1 MWWLISYV
9 QLNTLI
15 ITGHE
20 INSFHLHDELE
31 QFVNKTNIPVV
42 QLSLGKGAFN
52 EENPHYMGIY
62 DGEIA

>member
-1 MWWLISYV
+1 MVADKLQSAK
-9 QLNTLI
+9 QLLI

-42 QLSLGKGAFN
+42 QLSLG
-52 EENPHYMGIY
+52 
-62 DGEIA
+62 